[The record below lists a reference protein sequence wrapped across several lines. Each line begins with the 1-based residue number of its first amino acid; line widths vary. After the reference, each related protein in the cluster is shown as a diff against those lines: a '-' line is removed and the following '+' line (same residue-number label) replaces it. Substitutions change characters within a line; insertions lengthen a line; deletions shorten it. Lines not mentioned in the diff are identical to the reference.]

1 MNDHQIKNV
10 LSQFCVMLNCINDIS
25 ASLNEMRE
33 SIKNVMVFYDEELNK
48 VEPIKER
55 ERYGDSNV

>member
-1 MNDHQIKNV
+1 MDDYQIKNV

-33 SIKNVMVFYDEELNK
+33 SIKKVMVYYDEELNK

-55 ERYGDSNV
+55 GGG